1 MASRRERTEALSKS
15 MNIFVSEAHI
25 FTSDAILLADF
36 SHPRKKDKCC
46 DLGTGNGIIPML
58 WKRDFSPCEIAAVEL
73 SESAVEL
80 FKKTLILNGID
91 KITLLHADLRE
102 LKGKLPF
109 EYFDLVTINPPYKKL
124 GTGIVNEGEDY
135 KNARHEFTC
144 TLFDA
149 AKAAASLLKF
159 GGRYCMCQRPERLPD
174 MFSAMQKAGIEP
186 KIMREVIQRSGKE
199 PSLILLEGKKGAA
212 AGFRIRP
219 PLFIEKDGGAYSEE
233 AEKLFSAYKYI
244 D

>member
-80 FKKTLILNGID
+80 FKKTLALNGID

-124 GTGIVNEGEDY
+124 GTGIVNDGEDY

-212 AGFRIRP
+212 PGLRIRP

>member
-36 SHPRKKDKCC
+36 SHPRRKDKCW

-80 FKKTLILNGID
+80 FKKTLTLNGID

-124 GTGIVNEGEDY
+124 GTGIVNDGEDY

-212 AGFRIRP
+212 SGLRIRP

>member
-36 SHPRKKDKCC
+36 SHPRRKDKCC

-80 FKKTLILNGID
+80 FKKTLALNGID
-91 KITLLHADLRE
+91 GITLLHADLRE

-124 GTGIVNEGEDY
+124 GTGIVNDGEDY

-186 KIMREVIQRSGKE
+186 KIMREVIQRNGKE

-212 AGFRIRP
+212 AGLRIRP

>member
-36 SHPRKKDKCC
+36 SHPRRKDKCC

-80 FKKTLILNGID
+80 FKKTLALNGID
-91 KITLLHADLRE
+91 GITLLHADLRE

-124 GTGIVNEGEDY
+124 GTGIVNDGEDY

-199 PSLILLEGKKGAA
+199 PSLILLEGKKGSAP
-212 AGFRIRP
+212 GLRIRP
-219 PLFIEKDGGAYSEE
+219 SLFIEKDGGAYSEE

>member
-36 SHPRKKDKCC
+36 SHPRRKDKCC

-80 FKKTLILNGID
+80 FKKTLALNGID
-91 KITLLHADLRE
+91 GITLLHADLRE
-102 LKGKLPF
+102 LKGKLPI

-124 GTGIVNEGEDY
+124 GTGIVNDGEDY

-186 KIMREVIQRSGKE
+186 KIMREVIQRNGKE

-212 AGFRIRP
+212 PGLRIRP